1 MVVVETDDM
10 RDRENSSGGK
20 LELANDEKESKDE
33 KIILVLLFII
43 TKPRIILEKIESGDR
58 RKIRQPQHLVSSI
71 CSFFYRLWFLSFFLN
86 TGTAISPHPSPSR
99 LHKLVIFP
107 QFYFN
112 LGLGQNGG
120 M

>member
-10 RDRENSSGGK
+10 RDRENWSGGK

-71 CSFFYRLWFLSFFLN
+71 CSFFTDFDFFLF
-86 TGTAISPHPSPSR
+86 S
-99 LHKLVIFP
+99 
-107 QFYFN
+107 
-112 LGLGQNGG
+112 
-120 M
+120 